1 MLQVSGIMKSLDV
14 GPGHI
19 DDRERCG
26 NGRGWYW
33 GYHSQSD
40 FVDSQ
45 KAFNVSLVSLFS
57 ISKAC
62 HLFVDWHQINILAST
77 IEQLSPRVLC
87 GLAGGV

>member
-1 MLQVSGIMKSLDV
+1 MRPINHY
-14 GPGHI
+14 HI
-19 DDRERCG
+19 DYKQCD
-26 NGRGWYW
+26 
-33 GYHSQSD
+33 QSD